1 MVERTPLKTDAQV
14 RRALSQRARNQRAAG
29 EGRAL
34 PFPNVWDAADP
45 TKVVAPASDE
55 MMQASYAAFRT
66 LCRPRPRRQHLLR
79 TAPSDAVKATVATIA
94 ATRGFTVR

>member
-1 MVERTPLKTDAQV
+1 MVDRTPLKTDAQV

-29 EGRAL
+29 DGRTL

-66 LCRPRPRRQHLLR
+66 LCRPRPRKQHRL
-79 TAPSDAVKATVATIA
+79 
-94 ATRGFTVR
+94 